1 MIVSFTGHRPD
12 KLPDK
17 ETGYKL
23 PNPTYIHICKELE
36 KTLKELKPDKAIS
49 GMALGIDQWAAN
61 VCVRLGIPFIA
72 AIPFEGQERM
82 WPAESKRIYK
92 ILLDK
97 ATKRV
102 IVCPGGYAPQK
113 MQTRNEF
120 MVNSCDTL
128 IGVWDG
134 SKGGTG
140 NCIAYAKSINKP
152 IIIIDPKVPC
162 DHNWV
167 LDGHNAGEGICS
179 KCLKYEI

>member
-1 MIVSFTGHRPD
+1 MIVSFTGHRLN
-12 KLPDK
+12 KLG
-17 ETGYKL
+17 GYTL
-23 PNPTYIHICKELE
+23 PNPTYLSVCQKLERTLTELNPE
-36 KTLKELKPDKAIS
+36 KAIS
-49 GMALGIDQWAAN
+49 GMALGVDQWAAN
-61 VCVRLGIPFIA
+61 VCIKLGIPFTA
-72 AIPFEGQERM
+72 AVPFIGQESI
-82 WPAESKRIYK
+82 WPAESQKTYKR
-92 ILLDK
+92 LLAK
-97 ATKRV
+97 ATEVV
-102 IVCPGGYAPQK
+102 IVCPGGYALAK

-179 KCLKYEI
+179 KCSKYAEEVK